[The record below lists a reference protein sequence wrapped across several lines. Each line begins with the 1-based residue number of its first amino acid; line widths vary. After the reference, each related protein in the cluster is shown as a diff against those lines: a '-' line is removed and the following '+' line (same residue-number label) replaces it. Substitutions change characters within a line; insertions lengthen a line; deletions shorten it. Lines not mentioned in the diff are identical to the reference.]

1 MSHLSTSI
9 RVACLFGFVAAVAV
23 LSGCTRPTGTI
34 TGKIAY
40 KGNPIKGGTVSF
52 QSTES
57 ADVKYGGYINEDG
70 TYTVPLITAGS
81 YKIIVETNT
90 MKPKGQKTGYGG
102 KSTAAKAPDNTPVNK
117 ELPTEIK
124 EKVHEGYH
132 PSNPAEAR
140 ANQNAAR
147 YVEIPATYSNAD
159 TTKLTYTATGGS
171 QTYDIN
177 LD

>member
-1 MSHLSTSI
+1 LI
-9 RVACLFGFVAAVAV
+9 GFVAAAST
-23 LSGCTRPTGTI
+23 LSGCGRPTGSI
-34 TGKIAY
+34 TGKLTF
-40 KGNPIKGGTVSF
+40 KGNPVKGGTVSF

-57 ADVKYGGYINEDG
+57 ADRKYGGYINEDG

-81 YKIIVETNT
+81 YKIIVETNSI
-90 MKPKGQKTGYGG
+90 KPKERKTGYGG
-102 KSTAAKAPDNTPVNK
+102 KSAAAKAPDNTPVNK
-117 ELPTEIK
+117 ELSPEIK

-140 ANQNAAR
+140 ANQVAAR
-147 YVEIPATYSNAD
+147 YIEIPASYSKAE

-171 QTYDIN
+171 QTHDID